1 VGIRFAERWQK
12 GVFDS
17 AFTIGAV
24 ALASLIHFALG
35 EQFAG
40 RTPFLVSILAVM
52 VSAMRGGLVQGL
64 LATALSLGVEITV
77 WGEWAWLRP
86 DLGSSHFTET
96 VLYLIE
102 GLVISLLAEYSLNG
116 WIALRRAST
125 TFPVEGTGR
134 RIYDQDTPVRATVL
148 HDLVEARVA
157 ERTSALTEMVADLRA
172 TLENIKTLTG
182 LLAIC
187 GSCKR
192 IREDDGSWS
201 QVEDYIRAHSNAE
214 FSHSLCPDCL
224 ATLREEIAE
233 RQRGQEDDPPL

>member
-1 VGIRFAERWQK
+1 VGIRFTERWQK

-52 VSAMRGGLVQGL
+52 ISAMRGGLVQGL
-64 LATALSLGVEITV
+64 LATALSLGIEIAV

-102 GLVISLLAEYSLNG
+102 GLVISLLADYYLNG
-116 WIALRRAST
+116 RVALRQGGTAV
-125 TFPVEGTGR
+125 PVEVTGR
-134 RIYDQDTPVRATVL
+134 SLYEQDKPMHAALL

-157 ERTSALTEMVADLRA
+157 ERTSALVEMVADLRA
-172 TLENIKTLTG
+172 TLENVKTLTG

-233 RQRGQEDDPPL
+233 RQRRQEDNSTP